1 MLRYV
6 KLEYIATNS
15 LEEAEK
21 LLQASENEFI
31 EGLMFDKSSIVVMY
45 GNFVNRLSTQ
55 HKVW

>member
-45 GNFVNRLSTQ
+45 GTFVNRLSTQ